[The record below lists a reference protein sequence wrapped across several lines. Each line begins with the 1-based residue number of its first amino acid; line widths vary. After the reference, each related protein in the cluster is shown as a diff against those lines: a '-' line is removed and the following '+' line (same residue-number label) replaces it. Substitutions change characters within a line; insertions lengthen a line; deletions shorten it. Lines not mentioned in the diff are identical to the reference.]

1 MTYTNLEK
9 VHKLIDKHGTPH
21 RRNSWLKVLGLLQP
35 MPSPEIVETG
45 TMRQWEGDGAST
57 LILGHIA
64 ALYNGHLTSIDID
77 ANNLGFSEECADVP
91 VNHCLGDSVEL
102 LARYT
107 LRNASIQLLYLD
119 SYDFIA
125 ATPEPSQR
133 HMFAEFAAATRL
145 APQYVMLD
153 DTKLPHNGKAGLL
166 IPFLQ
171 ERGWTIIHDEYQQIW
186 QRP

>member
-1 MTYTNLEK
+1 MTHTSLET
-9 VHKLIDKHGTPH
+9 VHKLIDVHGTPH
-21 RRNSWLKVLGLLQP
+21 RRNGWLKVLDLLQP
-35 MPSPEIVETG
+35 LQSPEIVETG
-45 TMRQWEGDGAST
+45 TMRQWTGDGAST

-64 ALYNGHLTSIDID
+64 ALYNGYLTSIDIN
-77 ANNLGFSEECADVP
+77 ANNLGFSEEVVTVP

-102 LARYT
+102 LARYKSH
-107 LRNASIQLLYLD
+107 NASIQLLYLD

-125 ATPEPSQR
+125 ATPDPSQR
-133 HMFAEFAAATRL
+133 HMFAEFAVATRL

-153 DTKLPHNGKAGLL
+153 DTKLLHNGKAGML